1 MQKSSRAVLTRCT
14 IADIVRT
21 TYSEHIQL
29 AMNLLCLVFGHK
41 SLQGIYSGAEYMRV
55 VPGAIDGIG
64 REHAR
69 LYATCPRCE
78 REYSAGAIHLP
89 PRALERALGP
99 RAALITPA
107 AFQAGGVA
115 KLDPYAPPAAA
126 VEGASS

>member
-1 MQKSSRAVLTRCT
+1 
-14 IADIVRT
+14 
-21 TYSEHIQL
+21 
-29 AMNLLCLVFGHK
+29 MNLLCLVFGHK

-89 PRALERALGP
+89 ARDAERELVKKLGAG
-99 RAALITPA
+99 AADLRFAPQFKQWTSTPE
-107 AFQAGGVA
+107 V
-115 KLDPYAPPAAA
+115 AAA
-126 VEGASS
+126 AAGSLS